1 MPRLSLPAASD
12 KKAWTSLN
20 GKIQHAIKQVFPK
33 RLFRKLTPS
42 ELVTKFDSWLYRF
55 LADSCGLADQNVC
68 KPKTA
73 PKEWEHRGLRHL
85 RKRKQAVR
93 ALFRSL
99 KKKGLESSPE
109 GLLLKERWLKLVREH
124 NALRRAVNLKREAKR
139 EAPVLERRFERTL

>member
-1 MPRLSLPAASD
+1 M
-12 KKAWTSLN
+12 
-20 GKIQHAIKQVFPK
+20 
-33 RLFRKLTPS
+33 
-42 ELVTKFDSWLYRF
+42 
-55 LADSCGLADQNVC
+55 C

-99 KKKGLESSPE
+99 KKKGLESPPE

-139 EAPVLERRFERTL
+139 KARAGVLERRFKRTL